1 MPHVQ
6 LNGIERF
13 YQETGSGDPLL
24 LINGLTGTCL
34 GWEPLV
40 PALSEHFRVISSDN
54 RGVGRSSA
62 PPGPYTTRQMADDA
76 AALLAH
82 LGVAR
87 VHVVGSSM
95 GGMIAQEL
103 ALACPSLVDHL
114 VLYGTFA
121 RPRRAIFDPWLNFVV
136 QMKERLDPA
145 SVTLGWL
152 PWLYTP
158 AFFEQPERVEAVLA
172 WHDPYPAPAHGIA
185 AQAEAVRYHDTLDR
199 LSLITA
205 KTLVLVG
212 AEDVVTPVYYS
223 RELAERIPGA
233 TLQVLE
239 RGGHEALWEDLD
251 SGIAALLG
259 FLAPGVGDGVAA
271 QQAL

>member
-1 MPHVQ
+1 MPLAQ

-13 YQETGSGDPLL
+13 YQETGSGDSLL
-24 LINGLTGTCL
+24 LINGLGGTCL

-40 PALSEHFRVISSDN
+40 PSLAEHFRVITSDN

-62 PPGPYTTRQMADDA
+62 PPGPYTTRQMTNDA
-76 AALLAH
+76 AALLNH
-82 LGVAR
+82 FGVVRA
-87 VHVVGSSM
+87 HVVGSSM

-103 ALACPSLVDHL
+103 ALAYPSLVDRL

-121 RPRRAIFDPWLNFVV
+121 RPRRAIIDPWLTFVV
-136 QMKERLDPA
+136 QMQERLDPTA
-145 SVTLGWL
+145 VTMGWL

-158 AFFEQPERVEAVLA
+158 AFFAQPERVEAALA
-172 WHDPYPAPAHGIA
+172 WQEPYPAPAHGVA
-185 AQAEAVRYHDTLDR
+185 AQAEAARSHDTLER
-199 LSLITA
+199 LPQITA
-205 KTLVLVG
+205 PTLVLVG

-239 RGGHEALWEDLD
+239 RGGHEVLSEYLEI
-251 SGIAALLG
+251 GTEALLA
-259 FLAPGVGDGVAA
+259 FLTGC
-271 QQAL
+271 

>member
-1 MPHVQ
+1 MPLAQ
-6 LNGIERF
+6 LNAIERY
-13 YQETGSGDPLL
+13 YQEAGSGDPLL

-40 PALSEHFRVISSDN
+40 PALAEHFRVITSDN

-87 VHVVGSSM
+87 AHVVGSSM
-95 GGMIAQEL
+95 GGMIAREL
-103 ALACPSLVDHL
+103 ALAYPSLVDHM
-114 VLYGTFA
+114 VLYATSA

-136 QMKERLDPA
+136 QTTERLD
-145 SVTLGWL
+145 STLVTMGWL

-158 AFFEQPERVEAVLA
+158 AFFEQPEQVEAVLG
-172 WHDPYPAPAHGIA
+172 WHEPYPSPAHGIA
-185 AQAEAVRYHDTLDR
+185 AQAEAVRYHDTPER
-199 LSLITA
+199 LSQITA
-205 KTLVLVG
+205 PTLVLVG

-223 RELAERIPGA
+223 HELVDRIPGA
-233 TLQVLE
+233 QLHVLE
-239 RGGHEALWEDLD
+239 RGGHEALWQYPEV
-251 SGIAALLG
+251 GMEALLG
-259 FLAPGVGDGVAA
+259 FLAPGVSEGILD
-271 QQAL
+271 QQAP

>member
-1 MPHVQ
+1 MSRVQ

-13 YQETGSGDPLL
+13 YQEAGSGDPLL

-40 PALSEHFRVISSDN
+40 PALAERFRVITSDN
-54 RGVGRSSA
+54 RGVGRSAA

-82 LGVAR
+82 LGIGRA
-87 VHVVGSSM
+87 HVVGSSM

-103 ALACPSLVDHL
+103 ALAYPQLVDRL

-121 RPRRAIFDPWLNFVV
+121 RPRHAIMEPWLTFVV
-136 QMKERLDPA
+136 QMAERLDPSA
-145 SVTLGWL
+145 VTLGWL

-158 AFFEQPERVEAVLA
+158 AFFAQPEQVEAVLA
-172 WHDPYPAPAHGIA
+172 WLEPYPAPAHGIA
-185 AQAEAVRYHDTLDR
+185 AQAEAVRSHDTLER
-199 LSLITA
+199 LPQITA
-205 KTLVLVG
+205 PTLVLVG
-212 AEDVVTPVYYS
+212 AEDVVTPLYYS

-239 RGGHEALWEDLD
+239 RGGHEALWEHPEA
-251 SGIAALLG
+251 GIEALLK
-259 FLAPGVGDGVAA
+259 FLAPAVVDGGTA